1 MDGQRSH
8 PAKSLATS
16 RAATCHEKGGSM
28 SILTDHWLDI
38 IAAIVLVVSI
48 WHGWRTGLL
57 VGLFNLLS
65 IPLGIVA
72 AYFLAPRVAAAT
84 NISLIYMYA
93 IIFFVT
99 VIAVHIVG
107 NALHR
112 GMRKRVKI
120 AADTDAL
127 LGAVV
132 GAAKAWILLVLFL
145 VIWGAVIGSSTARDV
160 ACNLSLVNA
169 NVSSTLGNWETEYN
183 QTVSNSIFAHI
194 NSFVVAQQ
202 VNAQGCGR

>member
-1 MDGQRSH
+1 
-8 PAKSLATS
+8 
-16 RAATCHEKGGSM
+16 M
-28 SILTDHWLDI
+28 SVLTDHWLDI
-38 IAAIVLVVSI
+38 IAAIVLGISI

-93 IIFFVT
+93 IIFFIT

-107 NALHR
+107 NVLHR
-112 GMRKRVKI
+112 GMRKRLKI

-127 LGAVV
+127 LGALV

-145 VIWGAVIGSSTARDV
+145 VIWGAVLNSSTAREV
-160 ACNLSLVNA
+160 ACSLTPVKA
-169 NVSSTLGNWETEYN
+169 SVSSNLGNWETEYN
-183 QTVSNSIFAHI
+183 HTVNNSVFAHI
-194 NSFVVAQQ
+194 NSFIVPQQ
-202 VNAQGCGR
+202 VKAQGCGG